1 MNPPNTYK
9 VRCAVIGYWGQEKA
23 VNEYFYRWYWQADLR
38 SWFMHHFWGCS
49 CNTFV
54 HDDMRDKIKARPV
67 VFK

>member
-9 VRCAVIGYWGQEKA
+9 VRCCRIGYWGQE
-23 VNEYFYRWYWQADLR
+23 VSCDEYFYRWYWMADLR
-38 SWFMHHFWGCS
+38 SWVMHNVFGRS

-54 HDDMRDKIKARPV
+54 HDAMRDKVNPRPV